1 MIDALH
7 GLSQIVPEFMLPDPD
22 NSPTHLFQLISYLFV
37 PFYCAGDFLSPEIR
51 LGLRPHN
58 QRRKLMVLVP
68 VLLQTTEL
76 RKVACESM

>member
-1 MIDALH
+1 VIDALH

-51 LGLRPHN
+51 LGLRPL
-58 QRRKLMVLVP
+58 KMLGALMP
-68 VLLQTTEL
+68 ETAIDEYGNFF
-76 RKVACESM
+76 A